1 MAELLVGFDSK
12 EESLSVRRFAVSEEM
27 SSLFSVAIWARSPDD
42 DLDLETIVGKPAWFR
57 LGTGARLDRSG
68 ARTFTGVCCH
78 LEQQRAESTGLSS
91 YHLRIV
97 PRLWLLTQRTNHRLF
112 QHISIPDIV
121 VKLLSEWR
129 IEHELRI
136 RRGDYPEL
144 ELRAQYGESDF
155 DFINR
160 LLEEAGIAYLFV
172 DDPKR
177 GSLLV
182 LTDAPQT
189 NERRSGGP
197 IPYVDSPS
205 RDFEREYL
213 TAIRIAQQ
221 VRPGKVTLRDFDFR
235 RNPAFPFYANKG
247 SGHSIEDELEHYSY
261 APNSFLVEVER
272 DATQRLSQ
280 AGRATAEAAKS
291 AASGVVQDALK
302 NVAGQVSQAVDQQA
316 KKLLGD
322 VAGQVLGDAAGR
334 LAGEI
339 MGKLASS
346 LGIVEV
352 IGGMAGDDLGMA
364 RSSEKFGFS
373 RAQKQLDSA
382 RASRRT
388 VTFETNQVDLSP
400 GTVLTIGSHAR
411 KDLGADRA
419 LLVTELSIEGTH
431 DGEWQMSVAATFA
444 EQTYRPPQKTAKP
457 AVQGLQSAVV
467 TGPAGQEIHTDES
480 GRVRVQFHWD
490 REGKHDE
497 RSSCWMRVS
506 HGWAGSSFG
515 MIAIPRVGQEVL
527 VAFLEGDPD
536 HPVVVGRLYN
546 STSRVPYSL
555 PENKTKSGWKSAST
569 PGSGGFNEIMFEDAR
584 GRELVNVQAERD
596 LEKLVKRDESINVNR
611 ERRAIIGTVDT
622 THANDRHTVTV
633 GREAGLTFTEI
644 TPKRIHLS
652 TGGASITLDGDEI
665 RLEAKGRI
673 LLHSTGDD
681 VELLGGPWVK
691 INCGPEDEHVDHE
704 LTLMDHFGN
713 PMVHSLLKGELS
725 IDGESREQHEAF
737 TSRVIRLPPGQTAS
751 VELRMG
757 DDEPDDEDDE
767 QGEVS

>member
-1 MAELLVGFDSK
+1 MAELLLGFDSK

-27 SSLFSVAIWARSPDD
+27 SSLFSVAVWARSPDD
-42 DLDLETIVGKPAWFR
+42 DLDFETIVGKPAWFR
-57 LGTGARLDRSG
+57 LGTGARLGRSG
-68 ARTFTGVCCH
+68 ARTFTGVCSH
-78 LEQQRAESTGLSS
+78 LEQERAESTGLSS

-160 LLEEAGIAYLFV
+160 LLEEAGITYLFV
-172 DDPKR
+172 DDAER

-189 NERRSGGP
+189 SERRSGGP

-213 TAIRIAQQ
+213 TAVRVAQR

-247 SGHSIEDELEHYSY
+247 SGHPIEDDLEQYSY
-261 APNSFLVEVER
+261 APNAFLVEVER
-272 DATQRLSQ
+272 GA
-280 AGRATAEAAKS
+280 AGRAVEAAKTA
-291 AASGVVQDALK
+291 AASVMNEALGAVERRVSQAIDQQATK
-302 NVAGQVSQAVDQQA
+302 VLGEVAGQA
-316 KKLLGD
+316 
-322 VAGQVLGDAAGR
+322 LGDAAGR
-334 LAGEI
+334 LAGDL

-346 LGIVEV
+346 LGIVEAV
-352 IGGMAGDDLGMA
+352 GGLAGDDRGMA
-364 RSSEKFGFS
+364 RASEKFGFS
-373 RAQKQLDSA
+373 RAQKQLESA

-400 GTVLTIGSHAR
+400 GTVLTVGSHAR
-411 KDLGADRA
+411 KDLGPDRA
-419 LLVTELSIEGTH
+419 LLVTELSLEGTH
-431 DGEWQMSVAATFA
+431 DGEWLMCVAATFA
-444 EQTYRPPQKTAKP
+444 ELPYRPPQKTAKP

-490 REGKHDE
+490 REGKRDE
-497 RSSCWMRVS
+497 NSSCWMRVS

-555 PENKTKSGWKSAST
+555 PENKTKSGWKSASS

-584 GRELVNVQAERD
+584 GRELVNFQAERD
-596 LEKLVKRDESINVNR
+596 LEKLVKRDESIVVGH
-611 ERRAIIGTVDT
+611 ERRATIGTVDT
-622 THANDRHTVTV
+622 THANERHTVTV
-633 GREAGLTFTEI
+633 GKQAGLTYTEI
-644 TPKRIHLS
+644 TPGRIHLS

-665 RLEAKGRI
+665 RLEAKGKI

-681 VELLGGPWVK
+681 VVLLGGPWVK
-691 INCGPEDEHVDHE
+691 INCGPEDDHVDHE
-704 LTLMDHFGN
+704 LTLVDHFGN
-713 PMVHSLLKGELS
+713 PIVHSFLKGELS
-725 IDGESREQHEAF
+725 IDGEVTENHEAF
-737 TSRVIRLPPGQTAS
+737 TSRVIRLAPGQTAS
-751 VELRMG
+751 VKLTMG
-757 DDEPDDEDDE
+757 DDEPDDGDDE

>member
-1 MAELLVGFDSK
+1 MAELLLGFDSK
-12 EESLSVRRFAVSEEM
+12 EESLSVRRFAVNEQM
-27 SSLFSVAIWARSPDD
+27 SSLFSVSVWARSPDD
-42 DLDLETIVGKPAWFR
+42 DLDFEAIVGHGAWFS
-57 LGTGARLDRSG
+57 LGTGARLGRSG
-68 ARTFTGVCCH
+68 ARRFTGVCCH
-78 LEQQRAESTGLSS
+78 MEQERAESTGLSS
-91 YHLRIV
+91 YSLRIV

-172 DDPKR
+172 DDEKR
-177 GSLLV
+177 GSVLV

-197 IPYVDSPS
+197 IPYIDAPS

-213 TAIRIAQQ
+213 TAIRLAQQ

-247 SGHSIEDELEHYSY
+247 SGHSIEDELEQYSY
-261 APNSFLVEVER
+261 APNAFLVEVER
-272 DATQRLSQ
+272 DATSRL
-280 AGRATAEAAKS
+280 GHAAKS
-291 AASGVVQDALK
+291 AAAGVVQEALGT
-302 NVAGQVSQAVDQQA
+302 VERRVSQAIDQQA
-316 KKLLGD
+316 KKLVGD
-322 VAGQVLGDAAGR
+322 VAGQLLGDAAGK

-352 IGGMAGDDLGMA
+352 VSGLAGDDKGMA
-364 RSSEKFGFS
+364 RSSEKFGFA
-373 RAQKQLDSA
+373 RAQKQLESA

-388 VTFETNQVDLSP
+388 VMFETNQVDLAP
-400 GTVLTIGSHAR
+400 GAVITVGSHAR
-411 KDLGADRA
+411 KDLGPDRA

-431 DGEWQMSVAATFA
+431 DGEWLMCVAATFA
-444 EQTYRPPQKTAKP
+444 ELTYRPPQKTAKP

-467 TGPAGQEIHTDES
+467 TGPSGQEIHTDES

-490 REGKHDE
+490 REGTHDE
-497 RSSCWMRVS
+497 GSSCWMRVS

-584 GRELVNVQAERD
+584 GRELVNFQAERD
-596 LEKLVKRDESINVNR
+596 LEKLVKRDESIVVGR
-611 ERRAIIGTVDT
+611 ERRATIGTVDA
-622 THANDRHTVTV
+622 THANERHTVTV
-633 GREAGLTFTEI
+633 GKEAGLTYTEI
-644 TPKRIHLS
+644 THKRIHLS

-673 LLHSTGDD
+673 LLHSTGND

-691 INCGPEDEHVDHE
+691 INCGPEDDHVDHE
-704 LTLMDHFGN
+704 LTLVDHFGN
-713 PMVHSLLKGELS
+713 PMVHSMLKGELS
-725 IDGESREQHEAF
+725 IDGEVKEHHEAF
-737 TSRVIRLPPGQTAS
+737 TSRVIRLAPGQTAS
-751 VELRMG
+751 VKLTLGDDG
-757 DDEPDDEDDE
+757 DDE
-767 QGEVS
+767 GEES